1 MKRVLACVIL
11 CLTMFALTA
20 CGGGDVDE
28 VGVLEVE
35 SELYTSAE
43 IADGINVTLEYFKKN
58 FDGCKLREL
67 QYIGDEKNNDYLD
80 FATRN
85 GADEVLVFTSTFDVD
100 ESGGDGSLNPNDTY
114 KNWKWILVRRSGGEW
129 EHVDHGY

>member
-11 CLTMFALTA
+11 CLMLLGLTA
-20 CGGGDVDE
+20 CGGGDVGE
-28 VGVLEVE
+28 VGILEVE

-80 FATRN
+80 FAARN

>member
-1 MKRVLACVIL
+1 MKQVVSLLLL
-11 CLTMFALTA
+11 CLSLFALTA

-67 QYIGDEKNNDYLD
+67 QYIGDEENNDYLD
-80 FATRN
+80 FAARN
-85 GADEVLVFTSTFDVD
+85 DADEVLVFTSTFDVD
-100 ESGGDGSLNPNDTY
+100 ERGGDGSLNPNDTY
-114 KNWKWILVRRSGGEW
+114 KNWKWILVRHNGGDW

>member
-11 CLTMFALTA
+11 CLTLFALTA
-20 CGGGDVDE
+20 CGGGDVGVISMGDMSSE
-28 VGVLEVE
+28 VYTP
-35 SELYTSAE
+35 SEINS
-43 IADGINVTLEYFKKN
+43 GINTVLDYFRKEFK
-58 FDGCKLREL
+58 GCSLKEL
-67 QYIGDEKNNDYLD
+67 AYIGDEKNNDYLD
-80 FATRN
+80 FAARN

-114 KNWKWILVRRSGGEW
+114 RNWKWILVRTNGGEW

>member
-1 MKRVLACVIL
+1 MKRVVSLLLL
-11 CLTMFALTA
+11 CLSLFALTA

-67 QYIGDEKNNDYLD
+67 QYIGDEENNDYLD
-80 FATRN
+80 FAARN
-85 GADEVLVFTSTFDVD
+85 DADEVLVFTSTFDVD
-100 ESGGDGSLNPNDTY
+100 SSGGDGSLNPNDTY
-114 KNWKWILVRRSGGEW
+114 KNWKWILVRHNGGDW

>member
-1 MKRVLACVIL
+1 MKRVLACAAL
-11 CLTMFALTA
+11 CLTLFALTA
-20 CGGGDVDE
+20 CGGDVGE
-28 VGVLEVE
+28 VGILEVD
-35 SELYTSAE
+35 SEIYTSA
-43 IADGINVTLEYFKKN
+43 DLESGVNAVLDYFKKN

-67 QYIGDEKNNDYLD
+67 QYIGDEENGDYLD

-114 KNWKWILVRRSGGEW
+114 RNWKWILVRKSGGEW

>member
-11 CLTMFALTA
+11 CLTLFALTA
-20 CGGGDVDE
+20 CGGGDVGVISMGDMSSE
-28 VGVLEVE
+28 VYTP
-35 SELYTSAE
+35 SEINS
-43 IADGINVTLEYFKKN
+43 GINTVLDYFRKEFK
-58 FDGCKLREL
+58 GCSLKEL
-67 QYIGDEKNNDYLD
+67 AYIGDEKNNDYLD

-114 KNWKWILVRRSGGEW
+114 RNWKWILVRNEGGEW

>member
-1 MKRVLACVIL
+1 MKKLLTGLLLCIAIL
-11 CLTMFALTA
+11 SCTA
-20 CGGGDVDE
+20 CGGDIDE
-28 VGVLEVE
+28 VGILEVE
-35 SELYTSAE
+35 SEIYTAAE
-43 IADGINVTLEYFKKN
+43 IGDGIDVTLEYFKKN

-114 KNWKWILVRRSGGEW
+114 RNWKWILVRTNGGEW

>member
-11 CLTMFALTA
+11 CLTLFALTA

>member
-1 MKRVLACVIL
+1 MRKRLTVLLFCIVVLSI
-11 CLTMFALTA
+11 TA
-20 CGGGDVDE
+20 CGGDIDE
-28 VGVLEVE
+28 VGIREVE
-35 SELYTSAE
+35 SEIYTSAE
-43 IADGINVTLEYFKKN
+43 IADGINVTLEYFKEN

-80 FATRN
+80 FAARN

-114 KNWKWILVRRSGGEW
+114 KNWKWILVRHSGGEW

>member
-1 MKRVLACVIL
+1 ML
-11 CLTMFALTA
+11 
-20 CGGGDVDE
+20 D
-28 VGVLEVE
+28 
-35 SELYTSAE
+35 
-43 IADGINVTLEYFKKN
+43 YFKEN

-85 GADEVLVFTSTFDVD
+85 GAEEVLVFTSTFDVD

>member
-11 CLTMFALTA
+11 CLTLFALTA
-20 CGGGDVDE
+20 CGGGDVGIISMGDMSSE
-28 VGVLEVE
+28 VYTPSEINSGIKTVLDYFRKEFKGC
-35 SELYTSAE
+35 SLKELA
-43 IADGINVTLEYFKKN
+43 
-58 FDGCKLREL
+58 
-67 QYIGDEKNNDYLD
+67 YIGDEKNNDYLD

-85 GADEVLVFTSTFDVD
+85 GAEEVLVFTSTFDVD

-114 KNWKWILVRRSGGEW
+114 RNWKWILVRTNGGEW

>member
-1 MKRVLACVIL
+1 MKRVLACILL
-11 CLTMFALTA
+11 CLMLFALTA
-20 CGGGDVDE
+20 CGGGDVGVISMGDMSSE
-28 VGVLEVE
+28 VYTPSEINSGIKAVL
-35 SELYTSAE
+35 
-43 IADGINVTLEYFKKN
+43 DYFQKE

-85 GADEVLVFTSTFDVD
+85 GAEEVLVFTSTFDVD

-114 KNWKWILVRRSGGEW
+114 RNWKWILVRINGGEW

>member
-1 MKRVLACVIL
+1 MKRIL
-11 CLTMFALTA
+11 CIVFALVLTLSLTA
-20 CGGGDVDE
+20 CGGDVSE
-28 VGVLEVE
+28 VGILEVE
-35 SELYTSAE
+35 SEIYTFAE
-43 IADGINVTLEYFKKN
+43 IGDGIDEVLDYFKKS
-58 FDGCKLREL
+58 FDGCTLREL

-80 FATRN
+80 FAARN

-114 KNWKWILVRRSGGEW
+114 RNWKWILVRTNGGEW

>member
-1 MKRVLACVIL
+1 MKQVVSLLLL
-11 CLTMFALTA
+11 CLSLFALTA

-67 QYIGDEKNNDYLD
+67 QYIGDEENNDYLD
-80 FATRN
+80 FAARN
-85 GADEVLVFTSTFDVD
+85 NADEVLVFTSTFDVD
-100 ESGGDGSLNPNDTY
+100 SSGGDGSLNPNDTY
-114 KNWKWILVRRSGGEW
+114 QNWKWILVRHNGGDW

>member
-11 CLTMFALTA
+11 CLTLFALTA
-20 CGGGDVDE
+20 CGGGDVGE
-28 VGVLEVE
+28 VGILEVD
-35 SELYTSAE
+35 SEVYTSAE
-43 IADGINVTLEYFKKN
+43 LESGVNAVLDYFKEN

-80 FATRN
+80 FAARN
-85 GADEVLVFTSTFDVD
+85 GAEEVLVFTSTFDVD

-114 KNWKWILVRRSGGEW
+114 KNWKWILVRTNGGAW

>member
-11 CLTMFALTA
+11 CLTLFALTA
-20 CGGGDVDE
+20 CGGGDVGV
-28 VGVLEVE
+28 VGILAVD
-35 SELYTSAE
+35 SEIYTSAE
-43 IADGINVTLEYFKKN
+43 LESGVNTVLDYFKEN

-100 ESGGDGSLNPNDTY
+100 ERGGDGSLNPNTSY
-114 KNWKWILVRRSGGEW
+114 MGWLWILARTNGGEW

>member
-1 MKRVLACVIL
+1 MKRIL
-11 CLTMFALTA
+11 CIVFALVLTLSLTA
-20 CGGGDVDE
+20 CGGGDIDE
-28 VGVLEVE
+28 VGIREVE
-35 SELYTSAE
+35 SEIYTFAE
-43 IADGINVTLEYFKKN
+43 IGDGIDEVLDYFKKS

-80 FATRN
+80 FALRN
-85 GADEVLVFTSTFDVD
+85 GYDDVLVLTSTFDVD

-114 KNWKWILVRRSGGEW
+114 KNWKWILVRHNGGDW

>member
-1 MKRVLACVIL
+1 MKRVVSLLLL
-11 CLTMFALTA
+11 CLSLFALTA

-67 QYIGDEKNNDYLD
+67 QYIGDEENNDYLD
-80 FATRN
+80 FAARN
-85 GADEVLVFTSTFDVD
+85 DADEVLVFTSTFDVD
-100 ESGGDGSLNPNDTY
+100 ERGGDGSLNPNDTY
-114 KNWKWILVRRSGGEW
+114 KNWKWILVRHNGGDW